1 MPPDIDNVPNT
12 KVIALAVAAV
22 VATAI
27 GVARGDAANITATAT
42 VNAGSLTLTSSA
54 SPSTSV
60 TLNGTD
66 QTPTYTMP
74 MSAKDETGSGSG
86 WNLTITST
94 QFSTG
99 GGSPHTLATNAST
112 MTGITSSCAQG
123 TCTGPTNS
131 ISYPLAVPA
140 GSGPPTAVKFFN
152 AAANTGMGDFTVTPT
167 VQIDIPAN
175 SYAGTYT
182 STVTLAVVSGP

>member
-1 MPPDIDNVPNT
+1 M
-12 KVIALAVAAV
+12 KIAAIILILVAFAT
-22 VATAI
+22 VAITSA
-27 GVARGDAANITATAT
+27 DAANVTATAT
-42 VNAGSLTLTSSA
+42 VNAGSLTMTSSA
-54 SPSTSV
+54 APSTSV

-74 MSAKDETGSGSG
+74 MTAKDETGSGTG

-99 GGSPHTLATNAST
+99 GGSPHTLSTSAST
-112 MTGITSSCAQG
+112 ITGITSSCAQG
-123 TCTGPTNS
+123 TCTNPTNS
-131 ISYPLAVPA
+131 VSYPLGVPA
-140 GSGPPTAVKFFN
+140 GATAPTAVKFFD

-167 VQIDIPAN
+167 VQVAIPAN
-175 SYAGTYT
+175 AYAGTYT